1 MTEAKMAQKSPYV
14 IDEQPGKKLW
24 CSCGHS
30 AKQPYC
36 DGSHS
41 GTDFFPEITHVDV
54 AKKIAWCGCKKTKN
68 PPYCD
73 GTHSK
78 LP

>member
-1 MTEAKMAQKSPYV
+1 MAEPKMAKKGPYV
-14 IDEQPGKKLW
+14 IDEKPGKKVW
-24 CSCGHS
+24 CSCGRS
-30 AKQPYC
+30 VKQPYC
-36 DGSHS
+36 DGTHS
-41 GTDFFPEITHVDV
+41 GSEFSPEIVHIDA
-54 AKKIAWCGCKKTKN
+54 AKSIAWCGCKKTMN